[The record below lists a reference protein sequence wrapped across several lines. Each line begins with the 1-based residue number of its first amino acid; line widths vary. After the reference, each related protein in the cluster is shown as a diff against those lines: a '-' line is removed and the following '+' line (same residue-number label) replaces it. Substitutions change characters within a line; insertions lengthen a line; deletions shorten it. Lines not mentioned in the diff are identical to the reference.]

1 MILIEYL
8 KLRSSFHLT
17 KYDVLLSET
26 ALRQYK
32 RLSSDMK
39 KRVKSNLTELKN
51 VPYQARPKADIKKLK
66 GLKRDYYRL
75 RIGNYRA
82 LYVVEEKK
90 VKVAKI
96 LPRSNAYDWIE

>member
-1 MILIEYL
+1 
-8 KLRSSFHLT
+8 LT
-17 KYDVLLSET
+17 KYEVLLSET

-32 RLSSDMK
+32 RLPSEMR
-39 KRVKSNLTELKN
+39 KRVKSNLAELKN
-51 VPYQARPKADIKKLK
+51 DPYKKRSKADIKKLK
-66 GLKRDYYRL
+66 GPKRDYYRL

-96 LPRSNAYDWIE
+96 LPRSHANDWIE

>member
-1 MILIEYL
+1 M
-8 KLRSSFHLT
+8 T
-17 KYDVLLSET
+17 KYEVLLSET

-32 RLSSDMK
+32 RLSSEMR
-39 KRVKSNLTELKN
+39 KRVKSNLAELKN
-51 VPYQARPKADIKKLK
+51 DPYKARPKADIKKLK
-66 GLKRDYYRL
+66 GPKRDYYRL

-96 LPRSNAYDWIE
+96 LPRSSAYDWIE